1 MDVMKKFKENPCTSK
16 KALAE
21 HFNAPELTLR
31 GILKNREAI
40 IVAHQECGIQSKIRR
55 RIQGKK
61 FEEYE
66 KVLVKWFKEA
76 HASNLPVN
84 IELLRDKAVQ
94 LSKSFEMVNFSASHG
109 WVEKFK
115 NRHSLATH
123 ALSRESAS
131 VNEGTVE
138 QWKEDLATL
147 VNGYEPK
154 NIYNCDKTGL
164 FYKLMPDR
172 TLTFKGEPCQAEN
185 ECEEPGNESENDIN
199 EEDCYTVSGGL
210 WCTFN
215 EFVDANLITA
225 QLREIGDV
233 VAEIN
238 GGEED
243 EEADNDDEEDAA
255 KVPPT
260 HTVALEAL
268 ETLLHYF
275 QFNSFMS

>member
-172 TLTFKGEPCQAEN
+172 TLTFKGEPCQA
-185 ECEEPGNESENDIN
+185 
-199 EEDCYTVSGGL
+199 
-210 WCTFN
+210 
-215 EFVDANLITA
+215 